1 MRVSPRIQ
9 RLPPYLFLALD
20 QLVARERSAGRD
32 IINLGIGD
40 PDLPTISVAIRAMKQ
55 AVENPA
61 WHRYPDY
68 LGSLTFRQ
76 AIAQRY
82 QTRFNVT
89 LDPVDQVLGLIGS
102 KEGLAHLTW
111 AFAGPDD
118 VVLVPDPAYP
128 VYATQARLAGAT
140 VHPMPLRPQRKF
152 LPDLD
157 AIPDAIL
164 QRTSMLWLNYPN
176 NPTGATAP
184 LEFYRDA
191 VALCRDHDILL
202 CSDLAYAEIGFGGY
216 QAPSVLMVDRAEEVA
231 IEFYSLSKTF
241 NMTGWRIAAAVG
253 AKDAIHALGSL
264 KSHLDSGPFTAIQ
277 EAAVAALSDN
287 PDAFIRDLNGVYE
300 GRRARAISA
309 LQAMRLLGDV
319 PAGGFYV
326 WFHTPNGMS
335 STAAAE
341 FFIKESGVALAPG
354 NAYGSQGEGWLRLSL
369 TISDDLLDEAL
380 LRMQEALTRFHH
392 GSW

>member
-9 RLPPYLFLALD
+9 NLPPYLFLALD

-40 PDLPTISVAIRAMKQ
+40 PDLPTIPTAIHAMQK
-55 AVENPA
+55 AVENPV

-68 LGSLTFRQ
+68 LGSLAFRQ
-76 AIAQRY
+76 AIAHRY
-82 QTRFNVT
+82 HTRFDVT
-89 LDPVDQVLGLIGS
+89 LDPIRQVLGLIGS

-111 AFAGPDD
+111 AFAGPGD

-128 VYATQARLAGAT
+128 VYATQAQLAGAT
-140 VHPMPLRPQRKF
+140 VYTMPLRPQRKF

-164 QRTSMLWLNYPN
+164 QKTSMLWLNYPN

-184 LEFYRDA
+184 LDFYRDA

-216 QAPSVLMVDRAEEVA
+216 KAPSVLMVEGAKEVA

-253 AKDAIHALGSL
+253 AEEAVHALGSL

-277 EAAVAALSDN
+277 EAAVAALSGN
-287 PDAFIRDLNGVYE
+287 PDTFIHHLNGVYE
-300 GRRARAISA
+300 SRRARATCA
-309 LQAMRLLGDV
+309 LQAIGLLGDV
-319 PAGGFYV
+319 PTGGFYL
-326 WFHTPNGMS
+326 WFHTPDGMS

-341 FFIKESGVALAPG
+341 FFIQEAGVALAPG
-354 NAYGSQGEGWLRLSL
+354 NAYGHEGEGWLRLSL
-369 TISDDLLDEAL
+369 TISDDLLDNAL
-380 LRMQEALTRFHH
+380 IRMHEALTRRV
-392 GSW
+392 

>member
-9 RLPPYLFLALD
+9 KLPPYLFLALD
-20 QLVARERSAGRD
+20 QLVARERSRGRD

-40 PDLPTISVAIRAMKQ
+40 PDLPTIPAAIHAMKQ
-55 AVENPA
+55 AVENPD

-68 LGSLTFRQ
+68 MGSLSFRQ
-76 AIAQRY
+76 AIAHRY

-89 LDPVDQVLGLIGS
+89 LDPMRQVLGLIGS

-128 VYATQARLAGAT
+128 VYATQARLAGAA
-140 VHPMPLRPQRKF
+140 VHAMPLRPGRKF

-164 QRTSMLWLNYPN
+164 QKASMLWLNYPN

-191 VALCRDHDILL
+191 VALCRYHNILL
-202 CSDLAYAEIGFGGY
+202 CSDLAYGEIGFDGY
-216 QAPSVLMVDRAEEVA
+216 QAPSVLMVNGAEKVA

-253 AKDAIHALGSL
+253 AEEAIQALGSL
-264 KSHLDSGPFTAIQ
+264 KSQLDSGPFTAIQ
-277 EAAVAALSDN
+277 EAAVAALSDT
-287 PDAFIRDLNGVYE
+287 PDAFIHDLNGVYVR
-300 GRRARAISA
+300 RRARAISG
-309 LQAMRLLGDV
+309 LQAMQLLEHI
-319 PAGGFYV
+319 PNGGFYV
-326 WFHTPNGMS
+326 WFHTPDNMS
-335 STAAAE
+335 SSAAAE
-341 FFIKESGVALAPG
+341 FFIEEAGVALAPG
-354 NAYGSQGEGWLRLSL
+354 NAYGSEGEGWLRLSL
-369 TISDDLLDEAL
+369 TIADDLLDNAL
-380 LRMQEALTRFHH
+380 LRMQDALTRRK
-392 GSW
+392 